1 MTKFDKSVRQTRIVI
16 ITVFNKIYGKW
27 KLSYLSQKGRN
38 MEKFIS
44 IKENVQTEIV
54 VKKSKF
60 ICNLIKVE
68 SQEEAEEHIKKI
80 KKKYYDARHNCVA
93 YRVIED
99 EQVVE
104 KSSDDGEPSGTA
116 GGPMLNI
123 LQKNNLGNVL
133 VVVTRYFG
141 GILLGTGGLVRAY
154 SDATLDAIEISEKVE
169 KCIGIEAEV
178 ELDYNNLESF
188 KYYCKKNNIYI
199 KEYDYSEKI
208 ICKIQ
213 LEEENKGRLEDDFNT
228 KKVNLINL
236 KFLSK
241 KLIEKSIIN

>member
-1 MTKFDKSVRQTRIVI
+1 M
-16 ITVFNKIYGKW
+16 N
-27 KLSYLSQKGRN
+27 N
-38 MEKFIS
+38 FIS
-44 IKENVQTEIV
+44 IKKNVETEII

-60 ICNLIKVE
+60 ICNLIRVE
-68 SQEEAEEHIKKI
+68 SQKEAEESIKKI
-80 KKKYYDARHNCVA
+80 KKKYYDARHNCVS

-99 EQVVE
+99 EQIVE

-123 LQKNNLGNVL
+123 LQKNNLCNVL
-133 VVVTRYFG
+133 VIVTRYFG

-154 SDATLDAIEISEKVE
+154 SDATFEAINFAEKIE
-169 KCIGIEAEV
+169 ECIGLEAEV
-178 ELDYNNLESF
+178 ELDYNNLETF

-199 KEYDYSEKI
+199 KDYEYSEKI

-213 LEEENKGRLEDDFNT
+213 LEECNKERLIDDFNT
-228 KKVNLINL
+228 KKVNLIKL

-241 KLIEKSIIN
+241 KLIEKSIIK

>member
-1 MTKFDKSVRQTRIVI
+1 M
-16 ITVFNKIYGKW
+16 N
-27 KLSYLSQKGRN
+27 N
-38 MEKFIS
+38 FIS
-44 IKENVQTEIV
+44 IKKNVETEII

-60 ICNLIKVE
+60 ICNLIRVE
-68 SQEEAEEHIKKI
+68 SQKEAEESIKKI
-80 KKKYYDARHNCVA
+80 KKKYYDARHNCVS

-99 EQVVE
+99 EQIVE

-123 LQKNNLGNVL
+123 LQKNNLCNVL
-133 VVVTRYFG
+133 VIVTRYFG

-154 SDATLDAIEISEKVE
+154 SDATFEAINFAEKIE
-169 KCIGIEAEV
+169 ECIGLEAEV
-178 ELDYNNLESF
+178 ELDYNNLETF
-188 KYYCKKNNIYI
+188 KYYCKKNDIYI
-199 KEYDYSEKI
+199 KDYEYSEKI

-213 LEEENKGRLEDDFNT
+213 LEECNKERLIDDFNT

-241 KLIEKSIIN
+241 KLIDKSIIKYSFCKYLLKVIEK

>member
-1 MTKFDKSVRQTRIVI
+1 
-16 ITVFNKIYGKW
+16 
-27 KLSYLSQKGRN
+27 
-38 MEKFIS
+38 MENFIS

-60 ICNLIKVE
+60 ICNLIKVNT
-68 SQEEAEEHIKKI
+68 QEEAENIIKQL
-80 KKKYYDARHNCVA
+80 KKKYYDARHNCIA
-93 YRVIED
+93 YRIISD
-99 EQVVE
+99 DMIIE

-154 SDATLDAIEISEKVE
+154 SDATLNAIEISEMVE
-169 KCIGIEAEV
+169 KCIGVEAEI

-199 KEYDYSEKI
+199 KDYDYSEKI

-213 LEEENKGRLEDDFNT
+213 LEEGSKGRLEDDFNT

-241 KLIEKSIIN
+241 KLIDKSIIK

>member
-1 MTKFDKSVRQTRIVI
+1 
-16 ITVFNKIYGKW
+16 
-27 KLSYLSQKGRN
+27 
-38 MEKFIS
+38 MENFIS
-44 IKENVQTEIV
+44 IRENVQTEIV

-60 ICNLIKVE
+60 ICNLIRVE
-68 SQEEAEEHIKKI
+68 NQREAEECIKKI

-99 EQVVE
+99 EQIIE

-123 LQKNNLGNVL
+123 LKKNNLGNIL
-133 VVVTRYFG
+133 VIVTRYFG

-154 SDATLDAIEISEKVE
+154 SDATLEAINVAEKIA
-169 KCIGIEAEV
+169 KCIGLEAEA
-178 ELDYNNLESF
+178 ELEYNNLESF
-188 KYYCKKNNIYI
+188 KYYCKKSNIYI
-199 KEYDYSEKI
+199 KDYDYSEKI

-213 LEEENKGRLEDDFNT
+213 LEECNKERLIEDFNT
-228 KKVNLINL
+228 KKVNLIKL

-241 KLIEKSIIN
+241 N

>member
-1 MTKFDKSVRQTRIVI
+1 
-16 ITVFNKIYGKW
+16 
-27 KLSYLSQKGRN
+27 
-38 MEKFIS
+38 
-44 IKENVQTEIV
+44 
-54 VKKSKF
+54 
-60 ICNLIKVE
+60 
-68 SQEEAEEHIKKI
+68 
-80 KKKYYDARHNCVA
+80 
-93 YRVIED
+93 
-99 EQVVE
+99 
-104 KSSDDGEPSGTA
+104 
-116 GGPMLNI
+116 MLNI

-154 SDATLDAIEISEKVE
+154 SDATLNAIEISEMVE
-169 KCIGIEAEV
+169 KCIGIEAEI

-199 KEYDYSEKI
+199 KDYDYSEKI

-213 LEEENKGRLEDDFNT
+213 LEEGSKGRLEDDFNT